1 MQYQGCVYLFFRRN
15 KKKKKKSEPEG
26 GSAPPK
32 TAPPPHGM
40 IYLFCILYLFNIA
53 ILFVKNHHMQQNLF

>member
-1 MQYQGCVYLFFRRN
+1 MQYQGCVYLFSEGT
-15 KKKKKKSEPEG
+15 KKKKSEPEG

-40 IYLFCILYLFNIA
+40 IYLFIY
-53 ILFVKNHHMQQNLF
+53 FVFYICLI